1 MIAAQTVRLETRRAF
16 AAPAERIWDAWL
28 DPELVGGFFFG
39 APHGEIVR
47 AEREARVGGRYS
59 FVDRRDGADVDHVG
73 EYLELDRPRR
83 LAFTFAVPAMWPGIT
98 RVTIDIAARPHGG
111 CELALVQEGV
121 HPDYAESS
129 AGAWEF
135 VLDRLG
141 EAVG

>member
-16 AAPAERIWDAWL
+16 DASPERIWDAWL
-28 DPELVGGFFFG
+28 DPTLVGGFFFG

-47 AEREARVGGRYS
+47 AERDARIGGRYS
-59 FVDRRDGADVDHVG
+59 FVDRRDGENVDHVG
-73 EYLELDRPRR
+73 EYLALERPRH
-83 LAFTFAVPAMWPGIT
+83 LAFTFAVPAMWPGVT
-98 RVTIDIAARPHGG
+98 RVTIDLAPRPRGG
-111 CELALVQEGV
+111 CELVLAQEGV

-129 AGAWEF
+129 AAAWEF